1 MKYSASF
8 VKTSKGNGIKEGS
21 VLTIKVDGAHFFSGA
36 VYQKGFPVIAFQTL
50 PGDNDAE
57 VLIKRKNL
65 SLKGK
70 AVLKV
75 RAYDIDWR
83 GAGWND
89 EFEIF

>member
-1 MKYSASF
+1 MKYNVNF
-8 VKTSKGNGIKEGS
+8 VKTRDGNGIKEGS
-21 VLTIKVDGAHFFSGA
+21 VMSIKIDGAYFFSGGI
-36 VYQKGFPVIAFQTL
+36 YQKGFPVIAFQTL

-57 VLIKRKNL
+57 ILVKRKDR

-75 RAYDIDWR
+75 RAYDERWR

-89 EFEIF
+89 EFVIF